1 MLYSLGS
8 FVYRRRWMVIV
19 VWVVVLLA
27 ALPLIPEA
35 SQRLQFGGL
44 TSDRMESVRAQQL
57 LERTVGTPPS
67 SLVVL
72 FSNPT
77 LTVDDAEFS
86 RQVDYAMAGLRGAPE
101 VSRVVSYLTNPRQIS
116 PDRHSAYELVVL
128 NVGENEAARHI
139 SDLLGRLH
147 DPVTGRVGDR
157 GTGGGGEGGT
167 QNPALSTQQPT
178 DSSVPSPQSS
188 VLKMQVTGGP
198 LFFSEVERLSHDD
211 LQRAE
216 IVAFPIA
223 AVALLVVFGSLVA
236 AGLPVA
242 LGGATVVGILAA
254 ITLLSRT
261 TDLSIFVM
269 NVATMLGLGLGVD
282 YSLFMTSRFREELK
296 KQRATGVGAGGPA
309 GPQDRMNLASPH
321 PDPLPEGEGASGSV
335 AILPVPSQP
344 HIQGRPAGPPAPTQG
359 QSLPSLEH
367 AIATTVATAGKA
379 VLFSGLSVFIG
390 LAGLASFEFMLL
402 RSLGIVGMVGIVL
415 CVAAAL
421 TLLPALLGVL
431 GPQVNRWPVLG
442 DRLSAGNFWER
453 TARWVMRHPV
463 QVFVPTLT
471 LLVVLGIPFLHVRFS
486 APDAYILP
494 PNLPSRQAL
503 DQLRK
508 DFGESATAP
517 VMVVVRFDRG
527 TVFDPQ
533 NISALYDLTRSLARD
548 RRVTGVS
555 SIVNLDPRITRAQY
569 QLIYANPNRISDAY
583 AQQVARATAGGSV
596 ALVNLSTRSAPV
608 TEDSKGLVM
617 DIHGMRLPPGMSL
630 LVGGT
635 SAEVID
641 VVQILYSDA
650 PRALAFVVA
659 AIYVILF
666 LLFRSVLL
674 PAKAVVM
681 NTLSILASYGALVF
695 IFQDGH
701 FQSLLHFESTGTV
714 EASTPIIMFC
724 ILFGLSMDYEVFLLS
739 RIKEEYD
746 RTGDNTASV
755 GKGLEKSGK
764 IITSAAV
771 IVVAVGIAF
780 STADIVIIK
789 TLGLGIAI
797 AVFLDATVVRTL
809 LVPATMRLLGKWNWW
824 APGFLVRRLPK
835 VSHE

>member
-1 MLYSLGS
+1 M
-8 FVYRRRWMVIV
+8 M
-19 VWVVVLLA
+19 
-27 ALPLIPEA
+27 
-35 SQRLQFGGL
+35 
-44 TSDRMESVRAQQL
+44 
-57 LERTVGTPPS
+57 
-67 SLVVL
+67 
-72 FSNPT
+72 
-77 LTVDDAEFS
+77 
-86 RQVDYAMAGLRGAPE
+86 
-101 VSRVVSYLTNPRQIS
+101 
-116 PDRHSAYELVVL
+116 
-128 NVGENEAARHI
+128 
-139 SDLLGRLH
+139 
-147 DPVTGRVGDR
+147 
-157 GTGGGGEGGT
+157 
-167 QNPALSTQQPT
+167 
-178 DSSVPSPQSS
+178 
-188 VLKMQVTGGP
+188 
-198 LFFSEVERLSHDD
+198 
-211 LQRAE
+211 
-216 IVAFPIA
+216 
-223 AVALLVVFGSLVA
+223 
-236 AGLPVA
+236 
-242 LGGATVVGILAA
+242 
-254 ITLLSRT
+254 
-261 TDLSIFVM
+261 
-269 NVATMLGLGLGVD
+269 
-282 YSLFMTSRFREELK
+282 
-296 KQRATGVGAGGPA
+296 
-309 GPQDRMNLASPH
+309 
-321 PDPLPEGEGASGSV
+321 
-335 AILPVPSQP
+335 SQP
-344 HIQGRPAGPPAPTQG
+344 
-359 QSLPSLEH
+359 SMEH
-367 AIATTVATAGKA
+367 AVATTVATAGKA
-379 VLFSGLSVFIG
+379 VLFSGLSVFVG

-402 RSLGIVGMVGIVL
+402 RSLGMVGMVGIVL

-421 TLLPALLGVL
+421 TLLPAILGVL

-453 TARWVMRHPV
+453 SAGWVMRHPV
-463 QVFVPTLT
+463 RVFVPTLT
-471 LLVVLGIPFLHVRFS
+471 LLVILGIPFLHVQFS

-517 VMVVVRFDRG
+517 VMVTVRFDKG

-533 NISALYDLTRSLARD
+533 NISELYDLTRSLARD
-548 RRVTGVS
+548 PRVTGVS
-555 SIVNLDPRITRAQY
+555 SIVNLDPRITKAQY

-583 AQQVARATAGGSV
+583 AQQVARVMAGGSV
-596 ALVNLSTRSAPV
+596 ALVDLSTRSAPV
-608 TEDSKGLVM
+608 TEDSKSLVM
-617 DIHGMRLPPGMSL
+617 DIRGMRLPQGMSL

-650 PRALAFVVA
+650 PRALGFVVV

-780 STADIVIIK
+780 SAADIVIIK

-835 VSHE
+835 VDVQ

>member
-1 MLYSLGS
+1 MWA
-8 FVYRRRWMVIV
+8 VA
-19 VWVVVLLA
+19 LLA

-44 TSDRMESVRAQQL
+44 TTDRMESVRAQQL
-57 LERTVGTPPS
+57 LEQAIGAQPS

-72 FSNPT
+72 FSSPT
-77 LTVDDAEFS
+77 LTVNDPEFNL
-86 RQVDYAMAGLRGAPE
+86 QVDHAMAGLKGAPD

-116 PDRHSAYELVVL
+116 PDGHSAYELVVL

-139 SDLLGRLH
+139 SDLLSRLR
-147 DPVTGRVGDR
+147 DPATGRVGD
-157 GTGGGGEGGT
+157 GVSGGVGEGGT
-167 QNPALSTQQPT
+167 QNPELRTQN
-178 DSSVPSPQSS
+178 SVPSPQSP

-242 LGGATVVGILAA
+242 LGGVTVAGILAA
-254 ITLLSRT
+254 ITLLSHA
-261 TDLSIFVM
+261 TDLSIFVL

-282 YSLFMTSRFREELK
+282 YSLFMTSRFREELRRVGE
-296 KQRATGVGAGGPA
+296 QGSGGVGEWTTGSP
-309 GPQDRMNLASPH
+309 PH
-321 PDPLPEGEGASGSV
+321 PLTHS
-335 AILPVPSQP
+335 
-344 HIQGRPAGPPAPTQG
+344 PTHRM
-359 QSLPSLEH
+359 EH
-367 AIATTVATAGKA
+367 AVATTVATAGKA
-379 VLFSGLSVFIG
+379 VLFSGTCVFIG

-421 TLLPALLGVL
+421 TLLPAILGVM

-442 DRLSAGNFWER
+442 NRLSAGNFWER
-453 TARWVMRHPV
+453 SASWVMRYPI

-471 LLVVLGIPFLHVRFS
+471 LLLVLGIPFLHVRFN

-517 VMVVVRFDRG
+517 VMVVVKFQSG
-527 TVFDPQ
+527 TVFTPQ
-533 NISALYDLTRSLARD
+533 NISELYDLTRSLARD
-548 RRVTGVS
+548 PRVTGVS
-555 SIVNLDPRITRAQY
+555 SIVNIDPRITEAQY
-569 QLIYANPNRISDAY
+569 QLIYADPNRISDAY
-583 AQQVARATAGGSV
+583 AQQMARATSGGSV
-596 ALVNLSTRSAPV
+596 ALVSLSTRSAPV

-617 DIHGMRLPPGMSL
+617 DIRGMRMPPGMSL

-650 PRALAFVVA
+650 PRALAFLVG

-701 FQSLLHFESTGTV
+701 FQSVLHFESTGTV

-797 AVFLDATVVRTL
+797 AV
-809 LVPATMRLLGKWNWW
+809 
-824 APGFLVRRLPK
+824 
-835 VSHE
+835 